1 FLPSRSDIQ
10 ILNRAT
16 CHSDCHKATSQVSLF
31 LSPGLADRRIGNRSL
46 VCRAFSSVDASTYN
60 GVALESSSHAA
71 EEKVGVLLLNLGG
84 PETLDDVQPF
94 LFNMFVDPDIIRLP
108 RLFRFLQRPLA
119 KLISTLRAPKSKEG
133 ETPSTPTS
141 IPSYSLQTTTL
152 LISPSLPVPNPSF
165 RLSHTSSSFLPR
177 EPKRCDGCFRTTNLS
192 KCSRCQVVWYCGTPC
207 QKSAWRLHRFEC
219 EALSRLDDHKRKSVT
234 LSIRLMLKLYLR
246 RKLQNDKII
255 PSTAMGNY
263 KLVDALVAHMSDVTE
278 EHLVLYAQM
287 ANLVPLI
294 LQWPEINIK
303 EIYRKFFTSL
313 HVMHI
318 PFVTLYRDS
327 GKHCD
332 STEGSQRAATP
343 LNQSPAL
350 VLVPGPLDQNLW
362 QSSAKTILH
371 YGSTPPLVR
380 WKTQS
385 PPNQRTPFR
394 RNSRSFHQTH
404 DLLSQDRR
412 STFDCTRPPQAH
424 STELQTPDQMATSQ
438 VSLFLSPGLADRRIG
453 NRSLVCR
460 AFSSVDASTYNGV
473 ALESSSHAAEEKVGV
488 LLLNLGGPETLDDV
502 QPFLFNMFVDPD
514 IIRLPRLFRF
524 LQRPLA
530 KLISTLRAPKSK
542 EGETPST
549 PTSIPSYSLQTT
561 TLLISPSLPVPNPSF
576 RLSHTSSSFLPREP
590 KRCDGCFRTT
600 NLSKCSRCQVVW
612 YCGTPCQKS
621 AWRLHRFECEALS
634 RLDDHKR
641 KSVTLSIRLM
651 LKLYLRRK
659 LQNDKIIPSTAM
671 GNYKLVDALVAHM
684 SDVTEEHLVLY
695 AQMANLVPLILQWPE
710 INIKEIYRKFFTSL
724 HVMHIPFVTDRRST
738 FDCTRPPQAHSTELQ
753 TPDQMVSTIFS
764 MLFSDFADNLVLLV
778 M

>member
-152 LISPSLPVPNPSF
+152 LISPSLPVPNPSL

-278 EHLVLYAQM
+278 EHLVVYAQM

-318 PFVTLYRDS
+318 PFVTSSNSSQSKSSFGFSSRSS
-327 GKHCD
+327 GSKSVAKLSKD
-332 STEGSQRAATP
+332 YSPLWFYTTTSQMENTE
-343 LNQSPAL
+343 
-350 VLVPGPLDQNLW
+350 
-362 QSSAKTILH
+362 SSK
-371 YGSTPPLVR
+371 S
-380 WKTQS
+380 K
-385 PPNQRTPFR
+385 NPFR

-561 TLLISPSLPVPNPSF
+561 TLLISPSLPVPNPSL

-684 SDVTEEHLVLY
+684 SDVTEEHLVVY

-724 HVMHIPFVTDRRST
+724 HVMHIPFVT
-738 FDCTRPPQAHSTELQ
+738 
-753 TPDQMVSTIFS
+753 
-764 MLFSDFADNLVLLV
+764 
-778 M
+778 